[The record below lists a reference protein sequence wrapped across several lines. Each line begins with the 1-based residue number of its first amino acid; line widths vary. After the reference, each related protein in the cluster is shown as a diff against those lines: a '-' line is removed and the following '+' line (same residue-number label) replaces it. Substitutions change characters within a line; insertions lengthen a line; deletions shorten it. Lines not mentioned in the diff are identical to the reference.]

1 MLLVAERWGLG
12 YTGFMRVQSRL
23 APLAILLLA
32 LPVLSGVA
40 AAQLPGGGNG
50 RDAGHALEEV
60 GSWLLSCTADPMTDR
75 RSCRLILRQPAVPAT
90 LGQSALMLE
99 VLRRGERAVPAVTAR
114 DLTLEG
120 IGRGLLAFTGTAQL
134 RFPPNRLF
142 EMPCGLEGRSV
153 ICAPRDE
160 DSARAAAELLA
171 ADRALVRIVGLVP
184 GESDGVAPTEL
195 RLRDTGEAV
204 ARWRAR
210 SPEDEAGAAGG
221 FDLRNMLGR
230 LLRFLNG

>member
-1 MLLVAERWGLG
+1 MLP
-12 YTGFMRVQSRL
+12 SRL
-23 APLAILLLA
+23 APLAILLPL
-32 LPVLSGVA
+32 LPVLSGAA
-40 AAQLPGGGNG
+40 AAQLPGGSAG
-50 RDAGHALEEV
+50 RDVEHAMEEI

-75 RSCRLILRQPAVPAT
+75 RTCRLMLRQPAVPAT
-90 LGQSALMLE
+90 LGQSALTLE
-99 VLRRGERAVPAVTAR
+99 VLRRGDRAVPAVTAR

-134 RFPPNRLF
+134 RFPPNKLF
-142 EMPCGLEGRSV
+142 EMPCALEGRSV
-153 ICAPRDE
+153 VCAPHDE
-160 DSARAAAELLA
+160 DSPRAAAELAA

-210 SPEDEAGAAGG
+210 SPQDEAGAGAG
-221 FDLRNMLGR
+221 FDLRNLLGR